1 MKLIATALITLGFAT
16 FAFGAEEPKAAT
28 EKASTSP
35 GKKVVAV
42 KAPFENHW
50 SSNSW
55 ESGSAENF
63 WRSTTSGATA
73 QPKKGK

>member
-16 FAFGAEEPKAAT
+16 LAVGADEPKATAK
-28 EKASTSP
+28 KASAAP

-63 WRSTTSGATA
+63 WRSTTSGSTA